1 MASDKLTLRVERTR
15 LIRLLGERMREKREE
30 FEKEKKKLPER
41 LAKVRHVARIACKDR
56 LASIEVAKTLEEISS
71 CLSEDLLAYSTRN
84 KMNLS
89 TPELNLCKEQEFMTA
104 LQNDARK
111 IIPLSSDHWFWSFLK
126 EKCEPER
133 AA

>member
-1 MASDKLTLRVERTR
+1 MARDSLTLRVERTK
-15 LIRLLGERMREKREE
+15 LIRLLGERMRERRHQ
-30 FEKEKKKLPER
+30 FEQEKKKLPER
-41 LAKVRHVARIACKDR
+41 LAKVRHTARIACKDR
-56 LASIEVAKTLEEISS
+56 LAQIEGAKTLEEISS

-84 KMNLS
+84 RMNLS
-89 TPELNLCKEQEFMTA
+89 TPELNLCKEQAFLDA
-104 LQNDARK
+104 LQTDSRK